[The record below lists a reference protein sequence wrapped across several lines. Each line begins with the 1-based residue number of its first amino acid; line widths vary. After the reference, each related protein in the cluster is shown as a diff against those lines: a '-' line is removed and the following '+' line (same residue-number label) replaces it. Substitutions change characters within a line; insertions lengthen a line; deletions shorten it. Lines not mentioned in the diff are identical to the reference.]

1 MIDLFYPSFL
11 FILGS
16 FIKKYVLDQS
26 EQPTSKSILGLFV
39 ESKMYEYFN
48 ENKLYKEPR
57 KFKFKNK
64 WFINEKIDNYCLFSE
79 SELREKFKIDTG
91 ISDKLRKEKNKEYN
105 VEIVPIEDIDL
116 TIDGK
121 YELRAKG
128 KLNIHGV
135 EVDRIIKGAV
145 TVTNGF
151 IHIESH
157 FNILLSE
164 HNIKIPK
171 VVHEK
176 IASEILVDLNADL
189 TKKK

>member
-1 MIDLFYPSFL
+1 MFSIIVFLLMSIQCFSQNETYYIDNGIISFRSEAQQEL
-11 FILGS
+11 IKASSGS
-16 FIKKYVLDQS
+16 L
-26 EQPTSKSILGLFV
+26 LGLIEPAKRTFV
-39 ESKMYEYFN
+39 FKVLIRTFKGFNSALQQEHFN
-48 ENKLYKEPR
+48 EKYL
-57 KFKFKNK
+57 
-64 WFINEKIDNYCLFSE
+64 E
-79 SELREKFKIDTG
+79 SERYPEATFVGKI
-91 ISDKLRKEKNKEYN
+91 
-105 VEIVPIEDIDL
+105 IEDIDL